1 MKRPNLAH
9 GLILS
14 CLLTLPACK
23 QAPLSPAPVITFNA
37 CQPVTR
43 CALPAMAPQTNR
55 DMNAALLMT
64 KAAWAQCAATVDAI
78 ADCQARAERAATVT
92 DPGGAR

>member
-1 MKRPNLAH
+1 MKRPNLVH

-23 QAPLSPAPVITFNA
+23 QAPISPAPVITFNA

-55 DMNAALLMT
+55 DMHAALLMT

-78 ADCQARAERAATVT
+78 ADCQARADRASAVAE
-92 DPGGAR
+92 PGGAR

>member
-1 MKRPNLAH
+1 MKHPNLVH

-23 QAPLSPAPVITFNA
+23 QVPTSPAPVITFNA

-78 ADCQARAERAATVT
+78 ADCQARAERAGSAA
-92 DPGGAR
+92 DPGDSR